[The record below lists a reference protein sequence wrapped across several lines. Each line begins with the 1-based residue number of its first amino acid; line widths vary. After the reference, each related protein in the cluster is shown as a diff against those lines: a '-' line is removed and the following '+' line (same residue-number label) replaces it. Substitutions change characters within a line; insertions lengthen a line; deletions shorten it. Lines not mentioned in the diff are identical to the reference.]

1 MRDLNNNSIFIENSN
16 VRRER
21 IVTRLVADEIA
32 KELERTLKTCSLLVQ
47 TSFVKKAESRSLA
60 GEKSY
65 WSDRLD
71 WTDIARRVSVALGDR
86 VDPAGLQSFF
96 HHFTRDFPFLSPD
109 TRCRSEHFVLV
120 ERDLFESHSRH
131 FPRHV
136 VEVPSVGLKN
146 EYGLCQSH
154 QFMNVG

>member
-1 MRDLNNNSIFIENSN
+1 MRDLNNNDIFVENSN
-16 VRRER
+16 RRRER

-96 HHFTRDFPFLSPD
+96 HRFTRGEPGISPSSPLIHAADLSTSFWWSEICSKATRDIFHD
-109 TRCRSEHFVLV
+109 TWLRCPPW
-120 ERDLFESHSRH
+120 D
-131 FPRHV
+131 
-136 VEVPSVGLKN
+136 
-146 EYGLCQSH
+146 
-154 QFMNVG
+154 